1 MASESA
7 EFTLDIFTNLTMWT
21 GSTFDL
27 SNLSGGGVSTPDAS
41 NTTFF
46 FDTDVNLLGYINI
59 TTSGVIHLSPTGP
72 KGPTGSSGETGATGP
87 QSTGATGPAGPT
99 GTTGSAGPTSI
110 FGTEYQFA
118 ESPALNTTTFT
129 PPIYMNK
136 LTLTTPSIP
145 AGDYKISVYYNWS
158 HDAINSDFIA
168 RVQLDTS
175 ITIFSHQAEPK
186 DPSADQLYGF
196 SGFDNATLTAGVH
209 TLDLEFAS
217 SSATTMSRISNA
229 RLEIFRI
236 L

>member
-27 SNLSGGGVSTPDAS
+27 SNLSGGGVSVPDAS

-46 FDTDVNLLGYINI
+46 FDTDVNLLGYINT

-72 KGPTGSSGETGATGP
+72 TGPTGSSGATGSTGP
-87 QSTGATGPAGPT
+87 QSTGATGPIGPT
-99 GTTGSAGPTSI
+99 GSTGPTSI

-118 ESPALNTTTFT
+118 ESAGLSTTSMT
-129 PPIYMNK
+129 PPSYMNK

-158 HDAINSDFIA
+158 YDSLSTDFIA

-186 DPSADQLYGF
+186 DTGADQLYGF

-209 TLDLEFAS
+209 TLDLEFAA
-217 SSATTMSRISNA
+217 SSAGGTARISNA

-236 L
+236 S